1 VISQDSE
8 GIEEVEVRAVLVVDA
23 IEEGIEVRVD
33 AQVGVWSSFL
43 LFVLNV
49 RRSVKYLFALQ
60 GTSRCTAAIVLTNR
74 IKYQDATPMVVMDQD
89 ATSAQEGMTVMITL
103 MLQRLAKM

>member
-43 LFVLNV
+43 LFVLNI
-49 RRSVKYLFALQ
+49 RRSC
-60 GTSRCTAAIVLTNR
+60 R
-74 IKYQDATPMVVMDQD
+74 
-89 ATSAQEGMTVMITL
+89 
-103 MLQRLAKM
+103 